1 MLIKHTIVGLNLL
14 VIGVAGSLT
23 AFIILNV
30 PELAAA
36 LAGVAMVGAVLFV
49 VGWEMPEHP
58 IKAMREEIE
67 YLKEN
72 VERLLE
78 ELGVLDRNPVF
89 IPSTMS
95 TDGKLSIIIPLT
107 KNTELES
114 TGRKIPERMLVT
126 MKNIPCL
133 KLKPPCLKII
143 DELGV
148 SEVETIGQVE
158 DFISKTL
165 VQHLNIVDG
174 VKVATRTDGTIV
186 VTLSKIKYG
195 FSKYRGKIGFII
207 TIVGAIL
214 AETFNRKIEFL
225 NMEKKLEETIL
236 FFK

>member
-23 AFIILNV
+23 AFMILNV

-78 ELGVLDRNPVF
+78 ELNVLDRNPIF
-89 IPSTMS
+89 IPSTIS
-95 TDGKLSIIIPLT
+95 TDGKPSIIIPLT
-107 KNTELES
+107 KNIELES

-126 MKNIPCL
+126 MGNIPCL

-143 DELGV
+143 DELGIV
-148 SEVETIGQVE
+148 NVETVGQIE

-165 VQHLNIVDG
+165 VQHLNIIDN
-174 VKVATRTDGTIV
+174 VKVAIKADGTIV
-186 VTLSKIKYG
+186 VALSKIKYG
-195 FSKYRGKIGFII
+195 LSKYRSKIGFIT

-214 AETFNRKIEFL
+214 AETLNRKVEFL
-225 NMEKKLEETIL
+225 KVERKLEETIL